1 MKHHARISI
10 ATVRVCSAWFALSCG
25 TGKGT
30 EASPS
35 SSGGTTTGGSMGT
48 GGQTGHGGATTTEG
62 STAGTSRVTGGNAS
76 GGNAANATGGTASG
90 GVVATGQSASGGQG
104 VSGGTTSGAST
115 GTAGSEDSG
124 MGGSATGGSTNT
136 GGNATGGSTNTGG
149 SATGGSTGKGGSTTT
164 EGGATGSDGCNG
176 NAQPPTSPSDGYLT
190 IDVKGISREYALE
203 LPTGYD
209 GKTPGPVMFAFHGT
223 TTNGQKFLGT
233 SYGNLRA
240 GAGGRV
246 LLVAPN
252 GLKRTG
258 GDTGWLDT
266 GGRGSE
272 INQED
277 VDFFDALVALLE
289 ANYCVDTSR
298 IFAMGHSA
306 GGLISNYLGCIR
318 GNILRGIGPF
328 SGWGPTSSA
337 MGRTISAQCVG
348 NVAAFVGHN
357 PKEGDATECAKLSE
371 GKCPWIVDWETLGW
385 PTVQYW
391 TQQDSCGDIGAMPTA
406 AFDGNSATGE
416 PLPCKSFAGCD
427 ASYPV
432 TLCLYDYS
440 NENIG
445 PHAFPTPWGAKAVT
459 DFFLG
464 LRTVP

>member
-1 MKHHARISI
+1 MEHHARISL
-10 ATVRVCSAWFALSCG
+10 ATVRACSALFALSCG

-30 EASPS
+30 EASQS

-48 GGQTGHGGATTTEG
+48 GGLTGHGGATTTEG
-62 STAGTSRVTGGNAS
+62 STADTSRVTGGNAS

-90 GVVATGQSASGGQG
+90 GVVATGQSASGGQS

-115 GTAGSEDSG
+115 GRAGSEDGG

-149 SATGGSTGKGGSTTT
+149 NATGGSTGKGSSTST

-190 IDVKGISREYALE
+190 IDVKGTSREYALE

-252 GLKRTG
+252 GLERTG

-277 VDFFDALVALLE
+277 VDFFDALVALLK

-337 MGRTISAQCVG
+337 TGRTISAQCVG
-348 NVAAFVGHN
+348 KVAAFIGHN
-357 PKEGDATECAKLSE
+357 PKEGDPDECAKLSE

-391 TQQDSCGDIGAMPTA
+391 TRQDSCGDIGAMPTA
-406 AFDGNSATGE
+406 AFDGNSTTGD

-427 ASYPV
+427 ANYPV

-464 LRTVP
+464 LPKVP